1 MVVGNAFL
9 AGGPDATLASVSV
22 HHATKDDKLTVATM
36 AASVDVLDVSKDAL
50 KRTPYAKA
58 MTFFEAQVLLTK
70 SDPYPTAIKLLSVA
84 DIIVISVILS
94 EAYQV
99 II

>member
-50 KRTPYAKA
+50 K
-58 MTFFEAQVLLTK
+58 TFFEAQVLLTK
-70 SDPYPTAIKLLSVA
+70 SEPYPTAIKLLSVA

>member
-1 MVVGNAFL
+1 MLFFIIMVVGNAFL
-9 AGGPDATLASVSV
+9 AGGPDATHASVSV
-22 HHATKDDKLTVATM
+22 HHASKDDKLAT
-36 AASVDVLDVSKDAL
+36 VLDVSKDAL